1 MLNVAPQHVGPRPGP
16 HNKLATGKSV
26 VNRNEKSF
34 HRGSLMFIEGE
45 TSTEMYIIKNGKIRI
60 LKQEGESTVE
70 LAVLGPGSVLG
81 ELALLDH
88 QPRSA
93 TAQVIE
99 DVNAAVI
106 DEALFTRTLAAIPP
120 WLKDIIMEVV
130 KRLRVTMKKT
140 SDDVVQ
146 KSIAGVI
153 RVITL
158 QNGSEGFEKDGC
170 RCVPLNQAKTLIFS
184 TIGLGALEAENV
196 FLHLILKDMIL
207 IRKNE
212 LGQEYLMLKDVGVL
226 LLYMN
231 FLRAKQRGSSLV
243 GEEFTEKGVD
253 LLATL
258 VSAGEQ
264 NGKKIQAGL
273 VSLGQSQL
281 ELELDR
287 RGKGRFLDLDALDEL
302 IRAKVVVKQ
311 EEATDSKYGTHKRAT
326 LVFNIDALKRLG
338 VLTQWL
344 PIFKEEVKF

>member
-1 MLNVAPQHVGPRPGP
+1 MQNRVP
-16 HNKLATGKSV
+16 HDRLGTGRSV

-45 TSTEMYIIKNGKIRI
+45 TSTEMYIIKNGRIRI
-60 LKQEGESTVE
+60 LKQEGESTIE

-88 QPRSA
+88 QPRTA
-93 TAQVIE
+93 TAQVVE
-99 DVNAAVI
+99 DVTAVVV
-106 DEALFTRTLAAIPP
+106 DDDLFTRTLAAIPP

-140 SDDVVQ
+140 SDDVVE

-158 QNGSEGFEKDGC
+158 QNVNEGVEKDDF
-170 RCVPLNQAKTLIFS
+170 RCISLTQAKALIFS
-184 TIGLGALEAENV
+184 VIGLGAIEAENV

-212 LGQEYLMLKDVGVL
+212 LGQEYIMIKNPDVL

-231 FLRAKQRGSSLV
+231 YLRSKQRGSSMV

-253 LLATL
+253 LLNVIA
-258 VSAGEQ
+258 SAGEK

-273 VSLGQSQL
+273 VALGQAQL

-287 RGKGRFLDLDALDEL
+287 LGKGRFLDLDALEEL
-302 IRAKVVVKQ
+302 TRAKVVVKQ
-311 EEATDSKYGTHKRAT
+311 EESTDSKYGTHKRAT
-326 LVFNIDALKRLG
+326 LVFNVDTLRRLSL
-338 VLTQWL
+338 LTQWL